1 MKETQQ
7 KQRLLWQDL
16 ILRYCKHHRLFVV
29 SAEEADDFPL
39 FHNKAINRESWG
51 QPASGPASHLAA
63 NLSCVLTAACC
74 SVSGNDAGCLLPPP
88 LGAAAAAGVLCCLI
102 PTPATSPISTAPP
115 CLPARLFACVQ
126 GG

>member
-39 FHNKAINRESWG
+39 FHNQAINRELQSRG
-51 QPASGPASHLAA
+51 QPGAVH
-63 NLSCVLTAACC
+63 LSCALAAACC
-74 SVSGNDAGCLLPPP
+74 CVSGKWKQCCWPVRRLTGLQQP
-88 LGAAAAAGVLCCLI
+88 LVC
-102 PTPATSPISTAPP
+102 
-115 CLPARLFACVQ
+115 
-126 GG
+126 